1 MSNQDKAS
9 MNLTAACAALQQ
21 APNFNPKWCEIPA
34 KLSTSTGWLKDASQ
48 RMPALNARIAEVQ
61 QQLTATRGKTVVAK
75 TRAPQVV
82 QSLTAAV
89 GVAQRVPSETNIRAA
104 LAALETAQ
112 GLSTQIQALQ
122 RQEAAYNDMLT
133 ALAEQTELTVGAS
146 EELLAAAQLPEAVEE
161 F

>member
-1 MSNQDKAS
+1 
-9 MNLTAACAALQQ
+9 
-21 APNFNPKWCEIPA
+21 
-34 KLSTSTGWLKDASQ
+34 
-48 RMPALNARIAEVQ
+48 MPALNARIAEVQ